1 MGIRRQKNGRPE
13 FMGLGTLRLYALD
26 DKMLLKIFSVE
37 KDK

>member
-1 MGIRRQKNGRPE
+1 MGSQSLWA
-13 FMGLGTLRLYALD
+13 LGTLRVYALD